1 MKPVEENI
9 NIIKQ
14 IKPELKEE
22 NIPINDKPKF
32 KKYLSNKYNDTLDK
46 FNENNIKNKE
56 TLENKQQ
63 LLKKLTDEFEKEIIP
78 KYKSH
83 YANQDKVKTNSIE
96 GEIIMKLRKYR
107 NRLKSLSN
115 KLKNFK
121 IEKKEKEKEEF
132 EIGDYVYIIRGKDK
146 LESGAIYKINDDT
159 GEVELIKVGFNKD
172 EVNGILGN
180 NWYNFY
186 KGIN

>member
-1 MKPVEENI
+1 MSTKDLETKTNEQLKDIIRKYNLTHHIRGYSKMKKVDLISNIKKHMKPVEENI

-96 GEIIMKLRKYR
+96 GEIIMKLRK
-107 NRLKSLSN
+107 
-115 KLKNFK
+115 
-121 IEKKEKEKEEF
+121 
-132 EIGDYVYIIRGKDK
+132 
-146 LESGAIYKINDDT
+146 
-159 GEVELIKVGFNKD
+159 
-172 EVNGILGN
+172 
-180 NWYNFY
+180 
-186 KGIN
+186 